1 MAADV
6 GQRGGVDRLAG
17 KAFATGASAFFGEDL
32 REEFLADYILPVLRA
47 GAVYSRKY
55 LLGTAM
61 ARPLISRR
69 MVEIARR
76 TGAGAVA
83 HGCTGKG
90 NDQLRFELSFAALA
104 PDLKVVAPWREW
116 DITSREDAF
125 AYARARGISLEGVD
139 EEKLYSRDENLW
151 HISHEGGPLEDPA
164 NAPGP
169 DVFVWTRDPVDA
181 PDKPL
186 ELELGFEAGVPVTI
200 DGRPLSPLPLLL
212 ELNEVGSEHGVGR
225 ADIVEDRVV
234 GIKSRGVYETPGG
247 TILLSAIQEL
257 EQLVLSRSALALKDQ
272 LAPRYADLVYEGR
285 WWTPDRRA
293 LDATVDSLM
302 ANVTGTVRLRL
313 YKGQATVLSRRAP
326 ASLYDLDLASFGA
339 CEGYSHSDS
348 SGFVKLFSLPQRAVA
363 AQETVAAR
371 QRTQPRLQDRVD
383 LPHRSGD
390 QPRSRS
396 TLTATDRAGQ
406 PASFPRLRYSA
417 RPRGPCPVGRAL
429 RERSCDRDG
438 GTEPVPRHRLATVA
452 PRCAREPCVGA
463 RPRAGGDPVGRR
475 GPPHRPGPRRSRPT
489 A

>member
-1 MAADV
+1 MKVVLGYSGGLDTSVIVPWLRENYRAEVVCMAADV

-32 REEFLADYILPVLRA
+32 REELLNDYILPVLRA

-69 MVEIARR
+69 MVEVARR
-76 TGAGAVA
+76 TGAGALA

-104 PDLKVVAPWREW
+104 PDLQVIAPWREW

-125 AYARARGISLEGVD
+125 AYALARGISLDGMD
-139 EEKLYSRDENLW
+139 EKKLYSRDENLW
-151 HISHEGGPLEDPA
+151 HMSHEGGPLENPA

-181 PDKPL
+181 PGKPL
-186 ELELGFEAGVPVTI
+186 ELELGFDAGVPVAI

-212 ELNEVGSEHGVGR
+212 ELNEAGSEHGVGR

-247 TILLSAIQEL
+247 NILLAAIQEL
-257 EQLVLSRSALALKDQ
+257 EQLVLSRRALALKDR

-285 WWTPDRRA
+285 WWTPERRA
-293 LDATVDSLM
+293 LDAMVDSLM

-313 YKGQATVLSRRAP
+313 YKGQASVLSRAAP

-339 CEGYSHSDS
+339 CEGYAHSDS

-363 AQETVAAR
+363 VQETMGAR
-371 QRTQPRLQDRVD
+371 RTA
-383 LPHRSGD
+383 RSERGE
-390 QPRSRS
+390 
-396 TLTATDRAGQ
+396 
-406 PASFPRLRYSA
+406 PAESG
-417 RPRGPCPVGRAL
+417 RPVWTP
-429 RERSCDRDG
+429 D
-438 GTEPVPRHRLATVA
+438 TEPLHTHA
-452 PRCAREPCVGA
+452 
-463 RPRAGGDPVGRR
+463 D
-475 GPPHRPGPRRSRPT
+475 
-489 A
+489 